1 MAKLLTEKEAAD
13 QLNTHYTTLRGW
25 RYSGGGPEYVK
36 VGGRL
41 VRYKQAA
48 IDAYI
53 DSHTY
58 KQHGLPPVDP
68 ANV

>member
-13 QLNTHYTTLRGW
+13 QLNTHHTTLRGW
-25 RYSGGGPEYVK
+25 RYNGGGPEYVK

-53 DSHTY
+53 ERQTFTQSG
-58 KQHGLPPVDP
+58 QL
-68 ANV
+68 ANSTAL